1 MSDQNNISFSSV
13 LPIGAETTNIP
24 DIDFSSVL
32 NPTIQDS
39 SFDIENILI
48 SNQSF
53 KDTAASVAKN
63 EEKRAIFREN
73 VRSFANQVLPEFA
86 LDMYNQSTEG
96 VALAALRGEPVFS
109 TEKSRGLPTSWY
121 YNAIVGV
128 GSMFASPT
136 DLAATATGYKGGQ
149 LLYNFG
155 GKQVFEAGANYLAKK
170 NLIQA
175 GFKETIERDVGR
187 YALPTAGMFAARDP
201 LYYGALEIADNIA
214 TVSNLK
220 SIPDPEIFISSSGD
234 RLLTYPGYSDRVSL
248 LEQEAYNK
256 QVNNETYFKNK
267 MKGKAGP
274 INLREEKK
282 GLPLDVAFTIDR
294 ENQYFNLGKQIRT
307 GEEAPRTPK
316 EIQALIDKVNQ
327 YEDKDSRYVVALSEI
342 MNNADLSKSFSA
354 AGVLS
359 TMSAARL
366 GFKYLPNPNQI
377 RKGILG
383 RPDYTGPLATP
394 RGFAVT
400 TGGEISSALLSHPL
414 YYGEGMPDSI
424 DLTLATGIVMASR
437 IPGFL
442 GKQARQ
448 AATKYKERPRTGPMS
463 EAMKRKV
470 AEAQD
475 AEVIDVD
482 KIVKKSKDRKGK
494 ELEVQLKENETSPI
508 VVGSVELLSPEEMAT
523 VIKYS
528 GLGENAKRRAG
539 DIYELVQDPIIALRD
554 AQKLKLG
561 TPLFERTKDGEL
573 IFAGESV
580 SDTDQIIR
588 TLNRNDLPGGMAS
601 GNYVDQPILGIK
613 KGFEVVKNKGRTREI
628 LKEAGINKVEVPLGV
643 NAKIIRNS
651 IKVVGD
657 DIVFDVQVGRSI
669 YALDSKN
676 ADLFLKHYT
685 AQPLLKYKFEHNN
698 KGVFSKPFA
707 LTRIRRK
714 ALRALIR
721 DESNEAFPNS
731 ILGDYRQ
738 AIAVI
743 AHDLKYD
750 KWLKAL
756 SASRDK
762 SGNPYL
768 KPIKVKDLSDIEMKL
783 VTERIQ
789 DIRAIRSRTDFVID
803 QLEGSNLRL
812 VNPVTKDNEII
823 NVTAPIM
830 SELGNQL
837 TSPAAKSLGGLIS
850 ASDRN
855 IVGRV
860 TNDIVDLQLA
870 LGMDKE
876 VLSVKKLVPTV
887 ISKAFGY
894 NPFRNELAENWITG
908 KKEIILSDGKS
919 YKGFDDYLKLDANPK
934 LINKWKAQVKKI
946 NANPERYGYTAEEI
960 NFLNF
965 RVKSIEGIKRIMD
978 DIAARALSVGI
989 QMPGIKTF
997 YMPFVMEK
1005 QYRDTIYSSMKSL
1018 NEKVTNILG
1027 AGVLTRNKDD
1037 LAESLTESQKREFK
1051 KGIEDWIQ
1059 GLNASKDKYKNGTA
1073 TAWTATLKE
1082 LEKIPGN
1089 IGVLPELDVWLALN
1103 TSLFNDG
1110 FKRYGH
1116 LEKKRTLG
1124 KGAVTD
1130 IDVTAAIMRKKIDLL
1145 DNNLATLFTDYI
1157 LGANKRIELVRTFG
1171 LEGNLFNRL
1180 LNLVPEDD
1188 LLQGPIPGLVKAR
1201 EITGFGLLPDDPMIK
1216 EGLPPNLVS
1225 TQKDALRVIKDV
1237 LTGES
1242 QYSRSHQLSSLMEA
1256 SANVIFTTKISL
1268 GTAIIQNMFQP
1279 FISFIPDL
1287 GIWSAARGGINYFI
1301 DPKVADL
1308 VLRAGP
1314 SQLSLVDDLV
1324 PGVRSLRISS
1334 TRIINPNDSLIQK
1347 FVNEMTLGNAT
1358 QALGQPF
1365 MYVNLQNKIFAAA
1378 AADDYIKKMAKLL
1391 IGDQKLGDKAELF
1404 FGLLTV
1410 ADKQQ
1415 YARNKLFYRFG
1426 LDPDEVIKFGP
1437 QIISGTFG
1445 PSKAEQ
1451 AFAIKYRK
1459 ALENYAQLNQAGRE
1473 FMLDSFSQ
1481 NDPNARQINLFK
1493 RWAKR
1498 QAFMMKDIYDFEMAN
1513 GNYLIPATM
1522 AGSGVFGGYLS
1533 ARGIEIVK
1541 DWAAGEQDI
1550 RGEKYQ
1556 RNISYRE
1563 RMPKLRDVFK
1573 GEDRFY
1579 MEDLVNAT
1587 ITGGLFGMAGDI
1599 VLGDQPFDALKFAVS
1614 PAGWGDF
1621 ERAVNLFNDLAIDA
1635 PMNEG
1640 TDLNRIIRKNLR
1652 IAAQGAGG
1660 IPNNAFKRVNY
1671 EPWEGPVGQ
1680 MIGETRAPVQDEINL
1695 IKAQRNRIVS
1705 DVVDLSLNYRITE
1718 KESVKRKINNKITE
1732 WNNSAAANKYWNGD
1746 GLNPYAIY
1754 YVRDIIDSGKVTD
1767 EWIDKMNSAEDVYK
1781 LKPSDIMRQSKR

>member
-53 KDTAASVAKN
+53 KDTAKQTAKN
-63 EEKRAIFREN
+63 KEKNAIFREN
-73 VRSFANQVLPEFA
+73 VRSFANQVLPEAA
-86 LDMYNQSTEG
+86 LDMYNQSSEG
-96 VALAALRGEPVFS
+96 IALSALRGEPVFS

-121 YNAIVGV
+121 YDLITGV
-128 GSMFASPT
+128 GSIFASPT
-136 DLAATATGYKGGQ
+136 DLAATFSGFKGGQ
-149 LLYNFG
+149 LLYKFG
-155 GKQVFEAGANYLAKK
+155 GKQAFEAGADYLAKK
-170 NLIQA
+170 NLIQP
-175 GFKETIERDVGR
+175 GLKKTIEKEIGE
-187 YALPTAGMFAARDP
+187 YGLKATGMFAAREP
-201 LYYGALEIADNIA
+201 FHYAALEIADNIA

-220 SIPDPEIFISSSGD
+220 SIPEREIFISSSGD
-234 RLLTYPGYSDRVSL
+234 LLLTYPGYSDRVSL
-248 LEQEAYNK
+248 LEQESYNK

-282 GLPLDVAFTIDR
+282 GVPLDVAFTIDR

-307 GEEAPRTPK
+307 GEESPMTPK
-316 EIQALIDKVNQ
+316 EVQALMDKVNQ
-327 YEDKDSRYVVALSEI
+327 YEDADSRYAVALSEI
-342 MNNADLSKSFSA
+342 MNNPDLSKAFSA

-359 TMSAARL
+359 SMSAARL

-377 RKGILG
+377 RKGA
-383 RPDYTGPLATP
+383 GPLVKP

-400 TGGEISSALLSHPL
+400 TGGEISSALFTHPL
-414 YYGEGMPDSI
+414 FYGEGMPDSI
-424 DLTLATGIVMASR
+424 DLTLAGGIVMASR

-482 KIVKKSKDRKGK
+482 KLVKKSKDKKGK
-494 ELEVQLKENETSPI
+494 NLEVELKKNETSPI
-508 VVGSVELLSPEEMAT
+508 VVGSMELLSPEEMAI
-523 VIKYS
+523 VVKYS
-528 GLGENAKRRAG
+528 GLGENAKRRMN
-539 DIYELVQDPIIALRD
+539 DIYELVQDPIIALKD

-561 TPLFERTKDGEL
+561 TPIFERTKDGEL

-588 TLNRNDLPGGMAS
+588 MLNRNDLPGGMAS

-613 KGFEVVKNKGRTREI
+613 KGFEIVKNKGRTREF
-628 LKEAGINKVEVPLGV
+628 LKESGINKVEVPLGV
-643 NAKIIRNS
+643 NAKIIRDS
-651 IKVVGD
+651 MKVVGD

-721 DESNEAFPNS
+721 DESNDAFPAS

-743 AHDLKYD
+743 ASDLKYD

-756 SASRDK
+756 SATQNK

-812 VNPVTKDNEII
+812 INPITKDNEVI
-823 NVTAPIM
+823 NIAAPIM

-876 VLSVKKLVPTV
+876 VLSAKKLVPTFLG
-887 ISKAFGY
+887 KAVGY
-894 NPFRNELAENWITG
+894 NPFRNKLAENWITG

-934 LINKWKAQVKKI
+934 LINKWKSQVKKI

-965 RVKSIEGIKRIMD
+965 RIKAIEGIKRIMD
-978 DIAARALSVGI
+978 DIAGRALSVGI
-989 QMPGIKTF
+989 QMPGIKKY

-1018 NEKVTNILG
+1018 NEKVSDILG
-1027 AGVLTRNKDD
+1027 AGVLAKNKDD
-1037 LAESLTESQKREFK
+1037 ISKNLSAADKELFIKE
-1051 KGIEDWIQ
+1051 IEGWIQ

-1073 TAWTATLKE
+1073 TAWTATLKKLKE
-1082 LEKIPGN
+1082 TPGN
-1089 IGVLPELDVWLALN
+1089 IGEIPELDVWLALN

-1110 FKRYGH
+1110 FKKYGH

-1124 KGAVTD
+1124 KTSVTNV
-1130 IDVTAAIMRKKIDLL
+1130 DVTAAIMRSKLDLL
-1145 DNNLATLFTDYI
+1145 DNNLATLYTDYI
-1157 LGANKRIELVRTFG
+1157 LGSNKRIELVRTFG
-1171 LEGNLFNRL
+1171 VEGNLFNRL

-1188 LLQGPIPGLVKAR
+1188 MLQGPIPGLIKSR

-1225 TQKDALRVIKDV
+1225 TQRDALRVIKDV

-1242 QYSRSHQLSSLMEA
+1242 QYSRSHQLSSFFET
-1256 SANVIFTTKISL
+1256 SANLIFTTKISL

-1279 FISFIPDL
+1279 FISYVPDL
-1287 GIWSAARGGINYFI
+1287 GIWSATRGGINYFI
-1301 DPKVADL
+1301 DPKVGDL

-1347 FVNEMTLGNAT
+1347 FMNELSLGSAT

-1365 MYVNLQNKIFAAA
+1365 MYVNLQNKILAAA

-1391 IGDQKLGDKAELF
+1391 TGKQNLGDKAELF

-1410 ADKQQ
+1410 KDKQQ
-1415 YARNKLFYRFG
+1415 YGRNKLFYRFG
-1426 LDPDEVIKFGP
+1426 LDPDEVIKFAP

-1451 AFAIKYRK
+1451 AFAVKYKK
-1459 ALENYAQLNQAGRE
+1459 ALENYSQLSQAGRE

-1563 RMPKLRDVFK
+1563 PMPKLRDVYK

-1614 PAGWGDF
+1614 PAGWGDL
-1621 ERAVNLFNDLAIDA
+1621 ERAGRLFNDLAINA
-1635 PMNEG
+1635 PMNQG

-1660 IPNNAFKRVNY
+1660 IPNNFFKRVNY
-1671 EPWEGPVGQ
+1671 EPWEGPVGK
-1680 MIGETRAPVQDEINL
+1680 MIGETRAPVQDDINL

-1732 WNNSAAANKYWNGD
+1732 WNNSASANKYWNGQ

-1781 LKPSDIMRQSKR
+1781 LKSSDIMRQSKR